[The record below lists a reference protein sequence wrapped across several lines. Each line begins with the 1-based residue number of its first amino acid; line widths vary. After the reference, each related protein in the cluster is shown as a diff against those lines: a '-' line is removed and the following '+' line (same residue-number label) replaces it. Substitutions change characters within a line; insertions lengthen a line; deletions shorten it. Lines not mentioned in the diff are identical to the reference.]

1 MGHDVHDDGYRETA
15 INGSWTGPGPWCIQV
30 SKNQIVTSSLTC
42 KDLILWGASVT
53 ESVLSIRSP
62 ALEFRIRCLKG
73 SATSFITPSSGGSPG
88 SVQHIC
94 THRWPKPIYIC
105 HMPLQWCR
113 KVWDNS
119 CRIYTIS
126 EIEMESLSQAHSFRM
141 HTRMELWIME
151 IFDRW
156 ILYLRYWIWSYYHA
170 SALSGDNIR
179 TWIKTIVLKW
189 T

>member
-15 INGSWTGPGPWCIQV
+15 ITGSWTGPEPWCIQV
-30 SKNQIVTSSLTC
+30 SKKQIVTSSLTC

-53 ESVLSIRSP
+53 ESVLGIRSP
-62 ALEFRIRCLKG
+62 ALKFRIGVWGAVSRH
-73 SATSFITPSSGGSPG
+73 PSHHPHRGSPG
-88 SVQHIC
+88 SAQHIC
-94 THRWPKPIYIC
+94 THRWPKPIYMFHIC

-151 IFDRW
+151 IFDRS
-156 ILYLRYWIWSYYHA
+156 ILYLMYWIWSYYHA
-170 SALSGDNIR
+170 SALSGNIIR
-179 TWIKTIVLKW
+179 TWIKPL
-189 T
+189 